1 MMRKMICFLMVLVMS
16 LSLACPALA
25 ATSSTGNSS
34 TDIPRTGDGIMLYIV
49 IMAVALIA
57 LVAVVMFSRK
67 AFKK

>member
-16 LSLACPALA
+16 LSLACPVLA
-25 ATSSTGNSS
+25 ATGSTGNSS
-34 TDIPRTGDGIMLYIV
+34 SDIPRTGDGIMLYIV

-57 LVAVVMFSRK
+57 LVAVAMLSRK